1 LEKTLFGYGICKRV
15 WRAEVYKLA
24 RKLSKDIFE
33 ASKMFPKEEM
43 YSLTNQIRRSSR
55 SIVAQ
60 IAEAWGKRKYEKLL
74 TNYLLTNY

>member
-1 LEKTLFGYGICKRV
+1 
-15 WRAEVYKLA
+15 VYKLA